1 MIIIRD
7 LTDVHTLKLQIIKG
21 DILEIY
27 NKHYDISKYYWVY
40 DGILCSSYG
49 DEDCPDNGFDYCYDA
64 MFFRDIRMALN
75 NPERYFLKLI
85 EEIDVE
91 PVILEEGVLI

>member
-7 LTDVHTLKLQIIKG
+7 LTDVHTLKSQIIKG

-27 NKHYDISKYYWVY
+27 NKHYDISKYFWMY
-40 DGILCSSYG
+40 DGILNAGYG
-49 DEDCPDNGFDYCYDA
+49 KGVYADYCTDTE
-64 MFFRDIRMALN
+64 FFIDICMALN
-75 NPERYFLKLI
+75 NPERYFLKLV

-91 PVILEEGVLI
+91 PVILEEGALI